1 MHGADSTREPDQAAD
16 LGDPLEHYPLPAL
29 RTASDGAILY
39 ANHAAHR
46 LALRLD
52 GSLDGLLPEYHDKYL
67 AAVLAAPGETVT
79 ACTRFYDAATVL
91 QWSYALAPDGHSV
104 SMFAADVGGLTR
116 FSESFIDP
124 QAKGAATAYD
134 SLLRRFIEHVPVAA
148 AMFDRDMRYLLA
160 SRRWRSDF
168 SFLPERLEGL
178 CHYDLIDVPAAWKER
193 HRRALA
199 GEDMPPVEISL
210 PRPDTG
216 RIEWMITQ
224 ALPWTREDGT
234 IGGIL
239 IFAQIITARK
249 EAEAEAKNRQANLQ
263 HQQKMEALGT
273 LAGGIAHE
281 INSPIQYISDNLDFL
296 SGAMRDLSG
305 LVSLYREAL
314 NETGPQPQTRSRIA
328 EAEAAIDLPFLAQE
342 SGEAIAQALSGVR
355 AISRIVT
362 AIKTFS
368 HPGQADPI
376 PVDINS
382 VIRDAV
388 VVSRNQ
394 WKPVAEVEE
403 DLDETIPLILGHG
416 DQLGQVVLNLIVN
429 AMHAIEDANRAGY
442 GRIRLSSRACGDH
455 AEIRIEDNGS
465 GIPAHLIGRI
475 FEPFFTTKA
484 PGRGTGQGLS
494 IVHAIVARG
503 HGGEVKVES
512 DPGHFTRFTVSLPYR
527 LTPSTDEAR

>member
-1 MHGADSTREPDQAAD
+1 MRGAHAPGGPDQAAD

-29 RTASDGAILY
+29 RAGSDGGILY
-39 ANHAAHR
+39 ANRAARR
-46 LALRLD
+46 LAARLAD
-52 GSLDGLLPEYHDKYL
+52 GLSALLPEYHGKYL
-67 AAVLAAPGETVT
+67 AAALAAPGETVT
-79 ACTRFYDAATVL
+79 ACARFYDAATVL
-91 QWSYALAPDGHSV
+91 QWSYALAPDGHGV
-104 SMFAADVGGLTR
+104 SMFAADVGGYALL
-116 FSESFIDP
+116 SGSIADP
-124 QAKGAATAYD
+124 MAKGAPSAYD
-134 SLLRRFIEHVPVAA
+134 SLLRRFVEHVPVAA

-168 SFLPERLEGL
+168 GFLPERLEGR
-178 CHYDLIDVPAAWKER
+178 CHYDLVDVPPDWKER

-199 GEDMPPVEISL
+199 GEDMPPVEIFFT
-210 PRPDTG
+210 RPDTG
-216 RIEWMITQ
+216 RVEWMITQ
-224 ALPWTREDGT
+224 SLPWTREDGE

-249 EAEAEAKNRQANLQ
+249 EAEAAAESRQASLQ

-281 INSPIQYISDNLDFL
+281 INSPIQYISDNLGFL
-296 SGAMRDLSG
+296 SGAVGDLSG
-305 LVSLYREAL
+305 LVALYREAL
-314 NETGPQPQTRSRIA
+314 AAAGPPPETRQRIA
-328 EAEAAIDLPFLAQE
+328 GAEAAIDLPFLASE
-342 SGEAIAQALSGVR
+342 SGEAVAQALSGVR

-368 HPGQADPI
+368 HPGHADPM
-376 PVDINS
+376 PVDING

-403 DLDETIPLILGHG
+403 DLDETMPLILGHG

-429 AMHAIEDANRAGY
+429 AMHAIEDADRAGR

-527 LTPSTDEAR
+527 LTATDR

>member
-1 MHGADSTREPDQAAD
+1 MHGAHALDGPDQAAD

-29 RTASDGAILY
+29 RAGSDGAILY
-39 ANHAAHR
+39 ANRAARR
-46 LALRLD
+46 LAARLS
-52 GSLDGLLPEYHDKYL
+52 GGPSALLPEYHDKYL
-67 AAVLAAPGETVT
+67 AAALAEPGETVT
-79 ACTRFYDAATVL
+79 ACARFYDAATVL
-91 QWSYALAPDGHSV
+91 QWSYALAPDGHGV
-104 SMFAADVGGLTR
+104 AMFAADVGGYALL
-116 FSESFIDP
+116 SESIADP
-124 QAKGAATAYD
+124 QKNAPSAYD

-168 SFLPERLEGL
+168 GFLPERLEGK
-178 CHYDLIDVPAAWKER
+178 CHYDLVDVPPEWRER

-210 PRPDTG
+210 TRPDTG
-216 RIEWMITQ
+216 RVEWMITQ
-224 ALPWTREDGT
+224 ALPWTREDGL

-239 IFAQIITARK
+239 IFAHIITARK
-249 EAEAEAKNRQANLQ
+249 EAEAEAESRQASLQ

-281 INSPIQYISDNLDFL
+281 INSPIQYISDNLGFL
-296 SGAMRDLSG
+296 SGTITDLSG

-314 NETGPQPQTRSRIA
+314 AASAPPPEMRLRIA
-328 EAEAAIDLPFLAQE
+328 EAEAAIDLPFLASE
-342 SGEAIAQALSGVR
+342 SGDAVAQALSGVR

-368 HPGQADPI
+368 HPGQADPL

-403 DLDETIPLILGHG
+403 DLDDTMPLILGHG

-429 AMHAIEDANRAGY
+429 AMHAIEDANRAGR
-442 GRIRLSSRACGDH
+442 GRIRLSSRA
-455 AEIRIEDNGS
+455 
-465 GIPAHLIGRI
+465 
-475 FEPFFTTKA
+475 
-484 PGRGTGQGLS
+484 
-494 IVHAIVARG
+494 
-503 HGGEVKVES
+503 
-512 DPGHFTRFTVSLPYR
+512 
-527 LTPSTDEAR
+527 